1 MRVVT
6 GLLTYQFVLNA
17 SWGHTYFIRI
27 FVIIKQ
33 DKNVLITLRSGFST
47 CPGIFGVASSVLPM
61 KNIDSSF
68 FLFAYVIMSKT
79 ILYKNVHIN
88 QYRCQNRRR
97 AK

>member
-17 SWGHTYFIRI
+17 SWGHNYFIRI

-47 CPGIFGVASSVLPM
+47 CPGIFGIASSVLKM
-61 KNIDSSF
+61 KNIVLF
-68 FLFAYVIMSKT
+68 FLCHNERNNTLQECSNQSIQMSE
-79 ILYKNVHIN
+79 
-88 QYRCQNRRR
+88 
-97 AK
+97 